1 MSAPLLSRGLLLREI
16 TRLADDIVG
25 THARFN
31 DVSGR
36 LQREVD
42 SIARLQE
49 ELKDVGRELESIE
62 AQRKFE
68 SENDTELSTLQNVV
82 AALTLRRAELIRIT
96 KQARADR
103 DSLREGCHSAYYA
116 RIGAASEAA
125 MVSALLARD
134 DAPPAAASAS
144 LLMAASSGAPAWS
157 TASVSLLQQAE
168 ALWRKSSTLSESTR
182 DLVEGALAL
191 RGLAVSDDST
201 GAHASGDH
209 GHGQAQAA
217 PAAALY
223 LPLGDARLLSDA
235 ERAATS
241 IAGLADEC
249 DTLARCC
256 EAAASDC
263 GSCGLDAATA
273 VVASVR
279 QHLHLQRLLLR
290 SILGDAVLARCSS
303 GADSGSEDRDRDRDR
318 DAPRDAAHAGL
329 PLADAAAAAAAA
341 GGSTGA
347 GGGTVGAHH
356 GESAVAAHADVFRPQ
371 VL

>member
-1 MSAPLLSRGLLLREI
+1 MAAPPLSRGLLLREI

-62 AQRKFE
+62 GQRKFE

-125 MVSALLARD
+125 MVSALLASD
-134 DAPPAAASAS
+134 EAPPAAGSAS
-144 LLMAASSGAPAWS
+144 LMTATSSGAPAWS

-191 RGLAVSDDST
+191 RGLAVSDDGPGA
-201 GAHASGDH
+201 GAHTTGDH
-209 GHGQAQAA
+209 AQAQAA
-217 PAAALY
+217 LAAALY

-249 DTLARCC
+249 ETLARCC

-303 GADSGSEDRDRDRDR
+303 DGDSGSEDKDKE
-318 DAPRDAAHAGL
+318 AAHAGL
-329 PLADAAAAAAAA
+329 PGADAAAAAA
-341 GGSTGA
+341 GGSAGA
-347 GGGTVGAHH
+347 AGAMGEAHHAHTHAHH
-356 GESAVAAHADVFRPQ
+356 GAGEAAMAPHADVFRPQ

>member
-1 MSAPLLSRGLLLREI
+1 MAAPLLSRGLLLREI
-16 TRLADDIVG
+16 TRLADDIVS
-25 THARFN
+25 THGRFN

-96 KQARADR
+96 KQARTDR
-103 DSLREGCHSAYYA
+103 DSLREGCHAAYYA

-125 MVSALLARD
+125 MVSALLDGD
-134 DAPPAAASAS
+134 DVAPVALAAGVLPAGSRG
-144 LLMAASSGAPAWS
+144 GAAWS
-157 TASVSLLQQAE
+157 VAAVSLLQQAE

-191 RGLAVSDDST
+191 RGLAVCEDSVSST
-201 GAHASGDH
+201 AGSELGHA
-209 GHGQAQAA
+209 QATASAAAA

-223 LPLGDARLLSDA
+223 LPLGDARLLTDA
-235 ERAATS
+235 ERAAAS
-241 IAGLADEC
+241 IAGLFDEC

-256 EAAASDC
+256 DAAAADC
-263 GSCGLDAATA
+263 DSCGLEAATA
-273 VVASVR
+273 VIASVR

-303 GADSGSEDRDRDRDR
+303 GGEDVAPVPIAEHAQLHGPASGPATTAGSSAEY
-318 DAPRDAAHAGL
+318 APAGS
-329 PLADAAAAAAAA
+329 D
-341 GGSTGA
+341 
-347 GGGTVGAHH
+347 TVP
-356 GESAVAAHADVFRPQ
+356 SADVFRPQ